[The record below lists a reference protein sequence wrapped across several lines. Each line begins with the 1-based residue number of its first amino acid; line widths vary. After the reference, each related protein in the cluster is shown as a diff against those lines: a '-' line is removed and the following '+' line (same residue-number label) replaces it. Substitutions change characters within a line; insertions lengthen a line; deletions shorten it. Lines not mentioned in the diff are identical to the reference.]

1 VRSRIAIRSPS
12 CLKLTMLSTYGEV
25 RLTGWIYNFKGD
37 RGRRRRA
44 CLVNDCP
51 AAFFRHSTP
60 SRRSQLGV
68 TDAGW
73 THVRF
78 REGKWV
84 PECRDW
90 VICRPPRYKRGKS
103 GSRPTPVMG
112 FGFREEEI
120 SAKLISEAFYRVK
133 VTLHLVLVP
142 KGSSTPFRFI
152 ANPAQPH
159 RSKLETT
166 SGRVGRRN

>member
-1 VRSRIAIRSPS
+1 V
-12 CLKLTMLSTYGEV
+12 G
-25 RLTGWIYNFKGD
+25 
-37 RGRRRRA
+37 
-44 CLVNDCP
+44 
-51 AAFFRHSTP
+51 FFRSFP
-60 SRRSQLGV
+60 RSE
-68 TDAGW
+68 
-73 THVRF
+73 
-78 REGKWV
+78 RE
-84 PECRDW
+84 RSA
-90 VICRPPRYKRGKS
+90 ICRPPRYKRGKS
-103 GSRPTPVMG
+103 ASRPTPVMG

-120 SAKLISEAFYRVK
+120 SAKPISEAFYRVK